1 MVCDSPAC
9 PTARFASLTHPD
21 RRATP
26 RDEPP
31 RHPEGERDR
40 DPDDAPETPLDE
52 PPPPRVED
60 PPPQPDQKGPFVVSA
75 W

>member
-1 MVCDSPAC
+1 MVCDSPVFS
-9 PTARFASLTHPD
+9 TARLASSTRPD
-21 RRATP
+21 PRPTPQDPP
-26 RDEPP
+26 RD
-31 RHPEGERDR
+31 PEGERDR
-40 DPDDAPETPLDE
+40 DSNDAPETPLDE